1 MGLPIN
7 VIVGGNAP
15 ATTGTTPQILRCD
28 PTGALATAKMHGD
41 YYEAAVRK
49 TMFSGSNLAG
59 VTTTV
64 GFATTLTGF
73 CLSNPIGSTVN
84 LVIDKI
90 KYAILAQQSAALI
103 FGLQTGYS
111 ASSNVTQTTPL
122 VPLSN
127 FVGQPAGQGLIAS
140 AVTLPVAPTRLIL
153 LDTLLTAALTVGFN
167 GGNVIDM
174 QGSLIIPPGGFVA
187 TYTSA
192 ASAASSLAFGMAWE
206 EVPVTI

>member
-7 VIVGGNAP
+7 VIVGGNAS
-15 ATTGTTPQILRCD
+15 ATSGTTPQILRCD
-28 PTGALATAKMHGD
+28 PTGAMATAKVHGD
-41 YYEAAVRK
+41 YYEACVRK
-49 TMFSGSNLAG
+49 TMFSGSTLTG

-64 GFATTLTGF
+64 GFATTHTGF

-84 LVIDKI
+84 LVLNKV
-90 KYAILAQQSAALI
+90 KYATLVQQSAALV

-111 ASSNVTQTTPL
+111 ASTNVTQTTPL

-140 AVTLPVAPTRLIL
+140 AVTLPIAPTRLML
-153 LDTLLTAALTVGFN
+153 LDTLLTGALTVGIN
-167 GGNVIDM
+167 GGNFLDM
-174 QGSLIIPPGGFVA
+174 QGSIVVPPGGFVA

-192 ASAASSLAFGMAWE
+192 ASVATSLVFGMTWE